1 MHPLSWN
8 VYGGHYK
15 SAILLLDAGADIDA
29 DFDKSM
35 EEDIKLTVL
44 DVAEEIASQQ
54 TDQTEQNP
62 FVQTSKL
69 LKERGAK
76 KYSELQYGSEL

>member
-15 SAILLLDAGADIDA
+15 SVILLLDAGADIDA

-44 DVAEEIASQQ
+44 DVAEEAIEGTRCQKIFRA
-54 TDQTEQNP
+54 TIW
-62 FVQTSKL
+62 K
-69 LKERGAK
+69 
-76 KYSELQYGSEL
+76 

>member
-54 TDQTEQNP
+54 TDKTDQNS
-62 FVQTSKL
+62 FVQTYTI

-76 KYSELQYGSEL
+76 KYSELQ